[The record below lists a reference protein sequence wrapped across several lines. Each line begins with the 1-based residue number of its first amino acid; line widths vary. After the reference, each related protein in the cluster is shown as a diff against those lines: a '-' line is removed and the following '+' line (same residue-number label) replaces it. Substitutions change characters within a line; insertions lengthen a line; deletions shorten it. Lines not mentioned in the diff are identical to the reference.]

1 MHRIIRTVGAS
12 FQVAERPADVTAPK
26 TSNSNA
32 GAEARQL
39 YIVCERST
47 MAASQLY
54 QLLIDYPTRNVK
66 RLQRDRLTRWAGR
79 MNVQM
84 DPRQVGMLPETRL
97 MPFDLRQM
105 GQQFQLDAAMWYGA
119 ISTGPCS
126 TLLRKIFHLFY
137 HAGVI
142 YKTRDGWGDW
152 SLNHFVN
159 VASLL
164 SHGQRVLVQ
173 IPSVK
178 NGGDAIWHWL
188 SQPNPISSRGYATHG
203 QSTLWRTPV
212 IFRGHHQ
219 YVEEKS
225 GWGQSL
231 SGHILGRHYAENV
244 ALGGLGNRN
253 PFSPLNDDTVP
264 SFKPIL
270 ADGLNGHVYINYM
283 PPDKSSVGGLLIGC
297 ENAQHG
303 AGTNPHTLAGH
314 GLGGAQKTSACGG
327 KKWSATKLG
336 PRQEYSGM
344 ICDLVDIWRQVGAIL
359 SANLFDPDLL
369 DAPTRPVP
377 AAT

>member
-1 MHRIIRTVGAS
+1 
-12 FQVAERPADVTAPK
+12 
-26 TSNSNA
+26 
-32 GAEARQL
+32 
-39 YIVCERST
+39 

-54 QLLIDYPTRNVK
+54 ERLIDFPTKNVK
-66 RLQRDRLTRWAGR
+66 RLQRDPITRFAAR
-79 MNVQM
+79 MNVQV
-84 DPRQVGMLPETRL
+84 DPRQAGMLPETRL
-97 MPFDLRQM
+97 GPFDLRQTH
-105 GQQFQLDAAMWYGA
+105 QQFELDAAMWYGA
-119 ISTGPCS
+119 IRTGPCS

-178 NGGDAIWHWL
+178 KGGDAIWHWL
-188 SQPNPISSRGYATHG
+188 NGQNPISSRGYATHG
-203 QSTLWRTPV
+203 QSRLWRTPE
-212 IFRGHHQ
+212 IFRGHHH

-231 SGHILGRHYAENV
+231 SGHVLGRHFAENV

-264 SFKPIL
+264 TFKPIL
-270 ADGLNGHVYINYM
+270 ADGLNGHLYINYM
-283 PPDKSSVGGLLIGC
+283 PPDANGVGGMLIGC

-336 PRQEYSGM
+336 PRQEYNGM
-344 ICDLVDIWRQVGAIL
+344 ICDLVDIWKQVGTIL
-359 SANLFDPDLL
+359 SADLFDPGLL
-369 DAPTRPVP
+369 DAHTRPVP
-377 AAT
+377 AAS